1 MTPFDRSSY
10 GHWTTMPTRWSDN
23 DQFGHVNNAVHYSV
37 MDTTI
42 NNWLKAHGFDVAAGG
57 DTINLIPETGCRY
70 LAEISYPDVFEVG
83 LRALGVGRT
92 SVRWECALLRAR
104 DGEAVAIATSG
115 STGTP
120 KLSLLTAANLIASAE
135 ATAQRLGGHGQW
147 LLALPPHHIG
157 GLQVLL
163 RSIAAGTKT

>member
-1 MTPFDRSSY
+1 MGRVTPFDRSSY

-83 LRALGVGRT
+83 LRSLAVGRT

-104 DGEAVAIATSG
+104 DGEAVAIATSAHVFVDRR
-115 STGTP
+115 TRRP
-120 KLSLLTAANLIASAE
+120 VPVPAE
-135 ATAQRLGGHGQW
+135 LRPALEALVAGG
-147 LLALPPHHIG
+147 
-157 GLQVLL
+157 
-163 RSIAAGTKT
+163 